1 MRFVLPVTLVA
12 LLFAVGCAT
21 PDAEV
26 SGVGQAPP
34 ALARPKGAGHPV
46 PAAAQ
51 PISLDG
57 RLDPEEWLGLDP
69 SSCLKLTRTHDLE
82 MAKQP
87 SQVWLMRDRRWL
99 YVGVRSQIDPSQPLR
114 KKSVWGDNDGV
125 ELAFRGA
132 EGGKGTT
139 FVLRGYP
146 SMRFQ
151 TLSQGGAKPKE
162 IERIS
167 DGVSIRA
174 KLYPRRQYWTM
185 EWRISLRAIGLDPRS
200 ARQVAFNV
208 TVCKPGSQEMVCWR
222 PSTAETWRLDGKG
235 ILTLAPQPPP
245 RRIMVPGLTPTR

>member
-1 MRFVLPVTLVA
+1 
-12 LLFAVGCAT
+12 
-21 PDAEV
+21 
-26 SGVGQAPP
+26 
-34 ALARPKGAGHPV
+34 
-46 PAAAQ
+46 
-51 PISLDG
+51 
-57 RLDPEEWLGLDP
+57 
-69 SSCLKLTRTHDLE
+69 
-82 MAKQP
+82 
-87 SQVWLMRDRRWL
+87 
-99 YVGVRSQIDPSQPLR
+99 
-114 KKSVWGDNDGV
+114 
-125 ELAFRGA
+125 
-132 EGGKGTT
+132 
-139 FVLRGYP
+139 
-146 SMRFQ
+146 MRFQ

>member
-99 YVGVRSQIDPSQPLR
+99 YVGVRSQLDPSQPLR

-125 ELAFRGA
+125 ER
-132 EGGKGTT
+132 
-139 FVLRGYP
+139 
-146 SMRFQ
+146 
-151 TLSQGGAKPKE
+151 QGHHLCPA
-162 IERIS
+162 
-167 DGVSIRA
+167 GVSQYA
-174 KLYPRRQYWTM
+174 FPDSQPRGRQAQRDR
-185 EWRISLRAIGLDPRS
+185 ENL
-200 ARQVAFNV
+200 
-208 TVCKPGSQEMVCWR
+208 
-222 PSTAETWRLDGKG
+222 
-235 ILTLAPQPPP
+235 
-245 RRIMVPGLTPTR
+245 